1 MTGLLGILGTADLLA
16 LGFFA
21 AAWAAFT
28 LVIDHLHSRFV
39 CLSGL
44 MAQRR
49 REWMLALAD
58 REVRIVDTA
67 ILTGLQQGAAYFGTV
82 AILAIGGCLA
92 ALGAADQAVT
102 VFEDLPSLDPVSR
115 SLIEVKLAGL
125 TLIFVYSFFKF
136 GWSYRLFNYCS
147 ILIGTVQQERD
158 ADAKTRRAQALR
170 AGEMNILAGRHFNA
184 GQRALFMALAYL
196 GWFLGPAA
204 LCLSTAAVIAVL
216 TRRQFFSSARRVAL
230 DDANP

>member
-1 MTGLLGILGTADLLA
+1 MSGLLDILGTADLAA

-21 AAWAAFT
+21 VAWATFEY
-28 LVIDHLHSRFV
+28 VIDHSHRHFQ

-49 REWMLALAD
+49 REWMLVLAERD
-58 REVRIVDTA
+58 LRMVDTA
-67 ILTGLQQGAAYFGTV
+67 ILTGLQQGTAYFGTV

-92 ALGAADQAVT
+92 ALGAADQAVE
-102 VFEDLPSLDPVSR
+102 VFEDLPAIDPVSR

-147 ILIGTVQQERD
+147 ILIGAVQQTGE
-158 ADAKTRRAQALR
+158 ADAETRRAQALR
-170 AGEMNILAGRHFNA
+170 AGEMNILAGRHFTA
-184 GQRALFMALAYL
+184 GQRAQFMALAYL

-204 LCLSTAAVIAVL
+204 LCVATAAVIAVL
-216 TRRQFFSSARRVAL
+216 TRRQFFSKARKIAL
-230 DDANP
+230 NDAQP